1 MKFRPGTPRDVMD
14 QRLAEWK
21 AKFRAEKEE
30 TGKIMGT
37 GPERFTPG
45 PGSTG
50 TPKRGSTNPEYGS
63 AIGRGGMTTMQFMD
77 SDGDNVDDRF
87 QRGPGQ
93 PRESGQPGGG
103 NNPVINKSPGKPII
117 NREVSQSRDSSVM
130 KFKPGTPPEVMQAA
144 LTKAGYPDK
153 ISGAGTPA
161 ASPMTPTPAASSPAT
176 PTPAAP
182 PRRGG
187 GGRRAGRRE
196 GRRQAGMNFGLM
208 PTEVIE
214 QTRGRGYGLTYQPQQ
229 RTGKQIKFG
238 GGGPQNVINFNPIM
252 SQQANPNIRIGVGG
266 SKQISTPTQTSSP
279 VQESGPGS
287 VYTGPNQG
295 NFEEG
300 PGNQTNP
307 TFTPPP
313 APPVLPP
320 PPPPNVDPGTEE
332 PKDPKEPKKP
342 KNKYRRLMERYMRRF
357 DRTAHGAG
365 SSRGTDRFSAKDIRM
380 MTKAGNKFGGRDK
393 QVARDVL
400 QYAKDYRGITKMGG
414 TAKRQ
419 LDKLQDM
426 LGGRRKAEKKAKSKA
441 AKKRRQRRKKQSR
454 KKSRARAKAK
464 AKAFKKSRR
473 KSRRKSRKNRRKRR

>member
-1 MKFRPGTPRDVMD
+1 MKFAPGTDP
-14 QRLAEWK
+14 
-21 AKFRAEKEE
+21 
-30 TGKIMGT
+30 
-37 GPERFTPG
+37 
-45 PGSTG
+45 
-50 TPKRGSTNPEYGS
+50 N
-63 AIGRGGMTTMQFMD
+63 
-77 SDGDNVDDRF
+77 
-87 QRGPGQ
+87 
-93 PRESGQPGGG
+93 
-103 NNPVINKSPGKPII
+103 
-117 NREVSQSRDSSVM
+117 
-130 KFKPGTPPEVMQAA
+130 VMQAA

-153 ISGAGTPA
+153 ISGATNAPRKGDPA
-161 ASPMTPTPAASSPAT
+161 PIAEVGSPAT

-187 GGRRAGRRE
+187 GGRRGLRAGRRE

-266 SKQISTPTQTSSP
+266 SKQVSRPTQTSSP
-279 VQESGPGS
+279 IQESGPGS
-287 VYTGPNQG
+287 VYTGPNTG

-307 TFTPPP
+307 IYQPIRQPTQQ
-313 APPVLPP
+313 PPV
-320 PPPPNVDPGTEE
+320 NVDPPTKEPEE
-332 PKDPKEPKKP
+332 PERTTDPKPEGPKKP
-342 KNKYRRLMERYMRRF
+342 KNNYRRLMDRYMRRF
-357 DRTAHGAG
+357 DRTAYGAG
-365 SSRGTDRFSAKDIRM
+365 SSRGTDRFSAKDIRI
-380 MTKAGNKFGGRDK
+380 MTKAGKKFGGSQK

-400 QYAKDYRGITKMGG
+400 RYAKDFRGITKMGT

-441 AKKRRQRRKKQSR
+441 AKKRRQRRKKESR
-454 KKSRARAKAK
+454 KKSRAKAK
-464 AKAFKKSRR
+464 ARARAFKRSRR
-473 KSRRKSRKNRRKRR
+473 GGKKRSKRGGKKRGSKRGRRR

>member
-1 MKFRPGTPRDVMD
+1 MKFMPGTPRDVMD
-14 QRLAEWK
+14 RELARWRARSE
-21 AKFRAEKEE
+21 AKING
-30 TGKIMGT
+30 GKT
-37 GPERFTPG
+37 NP
-45 PGSTG
+45 PGSRE
-50 TPKRGSTNPEYGS
+50 PRKFPNRDPEYGS

-93 PRESGQPGGG
+93 PRESGQPGGS

-117 NREVSQSRDSSVM
+117 NREVSKSRDSSVM
-130 KFKPGTPPEVMQAA
+130 KFAPGTPPEVMQAA

-153 ISGAGTPA
+153 VSGAGNTPKKPSVA
-161 ASPMTPTPAASSPAT
+161 ADSPAT
-176 PTPAAP
+176 PVPAQP

-187 GGRRAGRRE
+187 GGRRGLRAGRRE

-266 SKQISTPTQTSSP
+266 SKQVSRPTQTSSP
-279 VQESGPGS
+279 IQESGPGS

-307 TFTPPP
+307 IYQPIQQPIQQP
-313 APPVLPP
+313 I
-320 PPPPNVDPGTEE
+320 EE
-332 PKDPKEPKKP
+332 PIDRTPDTKPEEPKKP
-342 KNKYRRLMERYMRRF
+342 KNKYRRLMDRYMRRF
-357 DRTAHGAG
+357 DRTAYGAG
-365 SSRGTDRFSAKDIRM
+365 SKRGTDRFSAKDIRM
-380 MTKAGNKFGGRDK
+380 MTKAGRKFGGSKK

-400 QYAKDYRGITKMGG
+400 DYARDYRGKTKMGT

-426 LGGRRKAEKKAKSKA
+426 LGSRRKAEKKAKSKA
-441 AKKRRQRRKKQSR
+441 AKKQRQRRKKQSR

-464 AKAFKKSRR
+464 ARSFKRSRR
-473 KSRRKSRKNRRKRR
+473 GGGGKRSKRGGKKRGGKRGRRR